1 MDKDK
6 ERVEGNGGTLSVTVK
21 QTQVGTVN
29 KDSEEREQIEVSRFV
44 TDPAYVTFA
53 CGATLNMGNYQS
65 LRIDV
70 RVSLPCYIEEIDDM
84 YITAKKW
91 VDERLNKELKEL
103 KTKQNAL

>member
-1 MDKDK
+1 MDRDK
-6 ERVEGNGGTLSVTVK
+6 EQVEGKGGTLSVTVK

-29 KDSEEREQIEVSRFV
+29 EDSEEREQIEVSPFV

-70 RVSLPCYIEEIDDM
+70 RVSLPCYIEEIDEM
-84 YITAKKW
+84 YTTAKKW
-91 VDERLNKELKEL
+91 ADERLDKELKEL
-103 KTKQNAL
+103 KNKQNIL